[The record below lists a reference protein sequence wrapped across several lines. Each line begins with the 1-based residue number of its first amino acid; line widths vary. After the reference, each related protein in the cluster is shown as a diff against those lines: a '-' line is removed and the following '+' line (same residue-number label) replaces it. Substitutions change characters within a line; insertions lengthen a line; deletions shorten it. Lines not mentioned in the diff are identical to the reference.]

1 MNPKSTKITNKDLI
15 IKTKN
20 IGIKD
25 SSKLSTEKL
34 LDTLNR
40 YKNKKCVIKCS

>member
-1 MNPKSTKITNKDLI
+1 MNPKAKKITNKDLI